1 MEIRQIQFYNAP
13 DDQSPLPYI
22 TGHTPNEFNFD
33 GKEGSILFDGHYF
46 VEDHAPP
53 YEGPPYDDIK
63 GHRFDQW
70 LPKKAMM
77 ITLLAE
83 SETVSIADGMY
94 MVEIYKRITHELTDQ
109 YIDLE
114 GHEGKKISYNTSSK
128 QTIFFKVLETL
139 DFLSK

>member
-1 MEIRQIQFYNAP
+1 MEIRQVQFYNAP
-13 DDQSPLPYI
+13 DDQSMLPYI
-22 TGHTPNEFNFD
+22 TGQTPIEFNFD

-53 YEGPPYDDIK
+53 YPDDGKI
-63 GHRFDQW
+63 RYDQW
-70 LPKKAMM
+70 LPIKAMM

-94 MVEIYKRITHELTDQ
+94 TVEIYKRIMHEATSE
-109 YIDLE
+109 YVDLE
-114 GHEGKKISYNTSSK
+114 GHPEKKICYNPTAK